1 MHICFCLRN
10 NSVSCSGCVCVYMWE
25 RGLVCGNSD
34 WNLVSVDRLYCCI
47 QNPRDKIDSET
58 TESTFEYRFNIV
70 EVFSKGLLF
79 VTT

>member
-1 MHICFCLRN
+1 MQW
-10 NSVSCSGCVCVYMWE
+10 VCVCVYMWE

-34 WNLVSVDRLYCCI
+34 WNLVSMDRLYCCI

-70 EVFSKGLLF
+70 EVFFQRTIVCNYMILEVCWL
-79 VTT
+79 VMC